1 MFKTSVKAISI
12 AVLAGSG
19 TYPLVAAHAQ
29 EKTLALEEIIVTAR
43 KREESV
49 QDVPV
54 SVTALSAAELRRSS
68 IRDLRDVTAYVPNL
82 LVDKVTALQG
92 GAAIAIRGVSYQ
104 EIDKSL
110 DPGIGVLLDD
120 VYLGTNAGQILEN
133 FDLERLEV
141 LRGPQG
147 TLFGKN
153 TIGGALAIF
162 RTAPTKEL
170 GGKVQGTLGDF
181 GRQDVRGLLNL
192 PMTENGG
199 VKLWAS
205 KLHSDGYIENTTI
218 NDDVGSQRYENAG
231 ATVAY
236 DFTDDFALAFTY
248 ERTQDKSDVGA
259 WANDN
264 KYLNEVPYDSPDAP
278 APADLAGLLPWVTP
292 GTPYTG
298 SRVGFRDFDPGSD
311 DNHVS
316 QNGRNTGN
324 SNVDYVNLT
333 LNYTLGDWYLTSIS
347 GYIDRNENSRLEYDA
362 NSIPFLDVESDTDY
376 SQYSQEFRVNGE
388 IGDVELTSGL
398 YYWYSDYDTHSV
410 TNDLFEWLNG
420 FPDGSVG
427 TISQHGKTE
436 SYAAFTSAD
445 WSVTEKITL
454 SAGVRYTWE
463 EKTMKPVGQAFYL
476 PNGTQIDASGN
487 PTNVPPV
494 ALEADKD
501 WDKWSPRLGAQYQF
515 TDDMMAYASF
525 SQGFKSGGFFGRI
538 TLATPG
544 SLRSFE
550 PEEVDTYEIG
560 LKSTWWQDRLRVNAA
575 IFTSDYSD
583 KQEEILVADA
593 GGNVDTVVA
602 NASSATME
610 GAELEVSALVYEG
623 LTVFVQGGYL
633 NAEYDEFR
641 NDIPGLPP
649 GTLPADASVLE
660 MRNAPKYTFGTGL
673 NYVHSLFGHSQMSY
687 DVVYNWRDDYVTIF
701 NNDPLGEVDSAGFW
715 NANID
720 YTYKEMLTVSVYG
733 RNLGDERYN
742 RTVTIPPIATFSQWN
757 EPRNYG
763 VMVTYDF

>member
-1 MFKTSVKAISI
+1 MLKTSAKTLFV
-12 AVLAGSG
+12 AVLASG
-19 TYPLVAAHAQ
+19 GISPLAVHAQ
-29 EKTLALEEIIVTAR
+29 NDALRLEEIIVTAR

-54 SVTALSAAELRRSS
+54 AVTALSAAELRRSS
-68 IRDLRDVTAYVPNL
+68 IRDLRDITAYVPNL

-110 DPGIGVLLDD
+110 DPGVGVLLDD

-141 LRGPQG
+141 MRGPQG

-153 TIGGALAIF
+153 TIGGAIAIF
-162 RTAPTKEL
+162 RTAPTKEF

-181 GRQDVRGLLNL
+181 GRQDARGLLNL

-199 VKLWAS
+199 VKLWAT

-218 NDDVGSQRYENAG
+218 DDDVGSQRYESAG
-231 ATVAY
+231 ATIAY
-236 DFTDDFALAFTY
+236 DFTDDFELAFTY
-248 ERTQDKSDVGA
+248 ERVQDKSDVGA

-264 KYLNEVPYDSPDAP
+264 KYFNEFPFPLPDGT
-278 APADLAGLLPWVTP
+278 PADLAGLLPLVTE

-298 SRVGFRDFDPGSD
+298 NPVGFRDFDPGSD
-311 DNHVS
+311 EDHVS
-316 QNGRNTGN
+316 QNGRNTGR

-333 LNYTLGDWYLTSIS
+333 LNYTMNDWLLTSIT

-376 SQYSQEFRVNGE
+376 QQYSQELRINGN

-398 YYWYSDYDTHSV
+398 FYWYSDYDTHSV
-410 TNDLFEWLNG
+410 TNDLFEWLAG

-427 TISQHGKTE
+427 TISQHGETE

-445 WSVTEKITL
+445 WAVTDKLTL
-454 SAGVRYTWE
+454 SAGARYTWE
-463 EKTMKPVGQAFYL
+463 EKTMKPVGQQFFLAD
-476 PNGTQIDASGN
+476 GTPISPDPIRAS
-487 PTNVPPV
+487 
-494 ALEADKD
+494 ADKD
-501 WDKWSPRLGAQYQF
+501 WDKWSPRVGAQYQF
-515 TDDMMAYASF
+515 TDDLMAYTSY

-538 TLATPG
+538 TLAETAEG
-544 SLRSFE
+544 LRSFD

-560 LKSTWWQDRLRVNAA
+560 VKSLWWNQRLQVNAA

-583 KQEEILVADA
+583 KQEEIILPDS
-593 GGNVDTVVA
+593 GGNVDTAVA
-602 NASSATME
+602 NASDATME
-610 GAELEVSALVYEG
+610 GAEIEVSALLYEG
-623 LTVFVQGGYL
+623 LTAFVQGGYL
-633 NAEYDEFR
+633 NAEYDEFST
-641 NDIPGLPP
+641 DLPG
-649 GTLPADASVLE
+649 LPADASGLE
-660 MRNAPKYTFGTGL
+660 MRNAPKYTFGTGI
-673 NYVHSLFGHSQMSY
+673 NYTHSVFGDSEMSY
-687 DVVYNWRDDYVTIF
+687 DVTYNWRDDYVTIF
-701 NNDPLGEVDSAGFW
+701 NNDPLGEVDAAGFW

-720 YTYKEMLTVSVYG
+720 LRYKDMLTVSVYG

-742 RTVTIPPIATFSQWN
+742 RTVTIPPISTFSQWN

-763 VMVTYDF
+763 VTVTYEF